1 METSE
6 QSQFDATRQLL
17 DRYWDR
23 FSSGRGEPL
32 SAEEGGEIYQA
43 LEQLQRRFL
52 RVAKI
57 SDGYQS
63 DAKGMVERLEK
74 ALSGATFLGG
84 IFRICASC
92 KKLCNDEGKWQQ
104 FEQYITDRSETF
116 FSHSICPACASGAY
130 GIKSEKKV
138 DETASISIT
147 EEDLT
152 DSTVVKFSHIISS
165 KLFEDAA
172 LYREFREL
180 FSRYHR
186 QARRMMRIARISDSF
201 QGELRELSRKLEKA
215 SRTDPLTGINN
226 RGYFMQLLS
235 AEMERSRRHGRTFS
249 VMMVD
254 LDHFK
259 KINDCYGHAAGDA
272 ALLFFVATLE
282 NSGFRKSDFWGR
294 LGGEEFAVVVPET
307 LLDQALLPAERIRS
321 MLAKAEVR
329 HEDASF
335 TVTASIGVSQ
345 YLPGDTAESLLSRAD
360 QAMYRAKEEGRNRVC
375 SMEYQVI

>member
-6 QSQFDATRQLL
+6 QNSFDATRQLL
-17 DRYWDR
+17 DRYRDR
-23 FSSGRGEPL
+23 FSLGRVAPL
-32 SAEEGGEIYQA
+32 SAEEGREIYQA
-43 LEQLQRRFL
+43 LEQLHHRFL

-63 DAKGMVERLEK
+63 DSKGVVDKLQK

-130 GIKSEKKV
+130 GIKSKTIE
-138 DETASISIT
+138 DETKSISLT
-147 EEDLT
+147 DEDLT

-180 FSRYHR
+180 FSRYLR

-201 QGELRELSRKLEKA
+201 QGELRELSHKLEKA

-235 AEMERSRRHGRTFS
+235 AEMERCRRYDRMFS
-249 VMMVD
+249 VMVVD
-254 LDHFK
+254 LDNFK
-259 KINDCYGHAAGDA
+259 KVNDGYGHAAGDA
-272 ALLFFVATLE
+272 ALLSFVATLE

-294 LGGEEFAVVVPET
+294 IGGEEFAVVVPET
-307 LLDQALLPAERIRS
+307 LLDQALLPAERIRG
-321 MLAKAEVR
+321 MLAKTPVTYAGVY
-329 HEDASF
+329 F
-335 TVTASIGVSQ
+335 VVTASIGVSQ
-345 YLPGDTAESLLSRAD
+345 YVPGDTAESLLSRAD
-360 QAMYRAKEEGRNRVC
+360 QAMYRAKEQGRNRVC
-375 SMEYQVI
+375 SMEYQVT